1 MTIELYYT
9 IQLWVGLGWVGLG
22 HDILE
27 IHFNIGNDNRVILY
41 YSVMGWVGLGW
52 VGLGWVMIY
61 WKFILI

>member
-1 MTIELYYT
+1 MGLECLYTIGNDNRVILYYS
-9 IQLWVGLGWVGLG
+9 VMGWVGLG

-52 VGLGWVMIY
+52 VGS
-61 WKFILI
+61 

>member
-27 IHFNIGNDNRVILY
+27 IHFNLGNDNRVILY
-41 YSVMGWVGLGW
+41 YSV
-52 VGLGWVMIY
+52 IC
-61 WKFILI
+61 